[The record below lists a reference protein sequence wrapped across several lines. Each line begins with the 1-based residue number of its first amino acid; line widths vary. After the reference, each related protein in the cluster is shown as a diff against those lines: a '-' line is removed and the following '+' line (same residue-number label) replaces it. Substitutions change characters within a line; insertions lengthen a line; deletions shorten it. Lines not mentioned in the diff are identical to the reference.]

1 MITKLWLSICSGA
14 FKMSQ
19 LWMHVKQNFKKIF
32 LAKENKN
39 TVTRQNQPMLLF
51 PLHIKFHMKVLMYS
65 TIPQAVR
72 ETKKPVKEQSC
83 AMFTQVATLKT
94 YPKEKSN

>member
-1 MITKLWLSICSGA
+1 MLSL
-14 FKMSQ
+14 KMSQ
-19 LWMHVKQNFKKIF
+19 LWDVCKKP
-32 LAKENKN
+32 LTCKRKSN
-39 TVTRQNQPMLLF
+39 TVIRQNQPMLLF

-72 ETKKPVKEQSC
+72 EAKKPVKEQSC